1 MKADI
6 MNEILTITVSKL
18 FSKTFE
24 HHPMQTKEEAKNATI
39 VENKM
44 IPEMKTIYQKE
55 SLGGMDLERW
65 ITIEGPRRLEDSMKK
80 LKLTKESVKRK
91 DFTTYI
97 EEELVQ
103 EKVSLYHSDNIEK
116 CQKRIEEL

>member
-18 FSKTFE
+18 FTKGFDAHSMPSKG
-24 HHPMQTKEEAKNATI
+24 KEESKADHSATS
-39 VENKM
+39 ESKM
-44 IPEMKTIYQKE
+44 IAEMKTIYQKE

-65 ITIEGPRRLEDSMKK
+65 ITIEGPKRLEESMKK
-80 LKLTKESVKRK
+80 LKLNKESVKRK

-103 EKVSLYHSDNIEK
+103 EKVTPIG
-116 CQKRIEEL
+116 

>member
-1 MKADI
+1 
-6 MNEILTITVSKL
+6 
-18 FSKTFE
+18 
-24 HHPMQTKEEAKNATI
+24 
-39 VENKM
+39 
-44 IPEMKTIYQKE
+44 
-55 SLGGMDLERW
+55 MDLERW

-103 EKVSLYHSDNIEK
+103 EKVSFYHSDDIEK

>member
-18 FSKTFE
+18 FTKGFDMHSMPSKGR
-24 HHPMQTKEEAKNATI
+24 EESKIELSATS
-39 VENKM
+39 ESKM
-44 IPEMKTIYQKE
+44 IAEMKTIYQKE

-65 ITIEGPRRLEDSMKK
+65 TTIEGPRRLEDSMKK
-80 LKLTKESVKRK
+80 LKLNKESVKRK
-91 DFTTYI
+91 DFSTYI

-103 EKVSLYHSDNIEK
+103 EKVNTLALSL
-116 CQKRIEEL
+116 